1 MKLIDLWF
9 GQQVSSP
16 EAVEKMNGWTGF
28 DSNSVE
34 QLVSMV

>member
-9 GQQVSSP
+9 GQVRLP
-16 EAVEKMNGWTGF
+16 GAVEKMNGWTGF